1 MGEGFLLKDVLSLV
15 SANISSLCRRAKG
28 CALLTCILP
37 WTERTRLFA
46 VLSVYCSTCCY
57 LGQDYNRMSCFRMW
71 LVFSWVRRTI
81 FFLVPNLTSGIIV
94 NYCVLF
100 SRALTSGG
108 SWRQDI
114 GYSPYSLLSVS
125 TECPHTAW
133 LVYCLSLLWILTAVF
148 RDEEISPAIRQS
160 KTLLAI

>member
-81 FFLVPNLTSGIIV
+81 FFLVPNLTSGNIV

-114 GYSPYSLLSVS
+114 GYSPYSL
-125 TECPHTAW
+125 TA
-133 LVYCLSLLWILTAVF
+133 LCQYRVPSYCLVGVLSFFALDTDSCVQRWRNF
-148 RDEEISPAIRQS
+148 PCY
-160 KTLLAI
+160 